1 MRIVSVGGGPAGLY
15 AAVLLKKTDPAHDI
29 TVVERNPPDE
39 TFGFGVVLSDA
50 TLEHFVE
57 ADPESG
63 AEITRALAH
72 WDDIDIH
79 YQGRVLTSSG
89 HGFSGLSRQVLLDIL
104 QRRCRRLGV
113 RLEFER
119 EVTDPTAFAGADLVL
134 AADGVNSTVRTRY
147 AEHFGPAIDWRSNRF
162 VWLGTTFPFSAFTF
176 LFKVDAQGLWRV
188 HAYRYDERLSTFILE
203 TTADTW
209 QRAGLDTATEDDT
222 VAFTERLFARELA
235 GHRILKNRSLWR
247 SFPTVRNARWRW
259 GNVALLGDAAHT
271 AHFSVGSGTKLAME
285 DAIALAGALRRF
297 PRVPEALAAYE
308 ERRRP
313 PVEALQGAAQASLEW
328 FEQTERY
335 HGRLAPVQ
343 FAFSLLARSLR
354 VTHETLRVRDARFV
368 ETLDRWL
375 AVQAADQSG
384 VTVPVEPAPPPMFT
398 PFRLRDLVLNNRLV
412 VVQPRQSRAAAVT
425 ASGAWA
431 PGSAA
436 LVIVVMPDGP
446 GPGDPATV
454 REIADVMHRH
464 PATAI
469 GLQIGHP
476 GDVAPPGVDRDR
488 VPEQLARAARM
499 ADEAGLDLLEL
510 HVAPGHLLE
519 VFDAVRAAWPAGKPI
534 SVRLSAPDGTEPGL
548 SPEDAVGAA
557 RRLKAHGCDL
567 IAVDQALLSDRIRQE
582 VGVPTMTVGNLTS
595 SADVNSILAAGRAD
609 LCVLDGERF
618 SGTPSAFALTGGRA

>member
-15 AAVLLKKTDPAHDI
+15 AAVLLKKADPAHDI
-29 TVVERNPPDE
+29 TVVERNRPDD

-63 AEITRALAH
+63 VEITRALAH
-72 WDDIDIH
+72 WDDINIH
-79 YQGRVLTSSG
+79 YQGQVLTSTG

-119 EVTDPTAFAGADLVL
+119 EVTDPTVVADADLVL
-134 AADGVNSTVRTRY
+134 AADGVNSAVRTRY
-147 AEHFGPAIDWRSNRF
+147 AEHFGPEIDWRSNRF

-176 LFKVDAQGLWRV
+176 LFKAGAQGLWWV

-203 TTADTW
+203 TTAATW
-209 QRAGLDTATEDDT
+209 NRAGLDTATEDDT
-222 VAFTERLFARELA
+222 VAFAEGLFARELA
-235 GHRILKNRSLWR
+235 GHRILKNRSVWR

-259 GNVALLGDAAHT
+259 GNVVLLGDAAHT

-335 HGRLAPVQ
+335 YGRLAPVQ
-343 FAFSLLARSLR
+343 FAFSLLTRSLR

-375 AVQAADQSG
+375 AAGAADQSG
-384 VTVPVEPAPPPMFT
+384 VRVPAEPAPAPMFT
-398 PFRLRDLVLNNRLV
+398 PFRLRDLVLSNRLV
-412 VVQPRQSRAAAVT
+412 VVQPRQSWADAFA
-425 ASGAWA
+425 ASGPRAL
-431 PGSAA
+431 GSAA
-436 LVIVVMPDGP
+436 LVIVEMRP
-446 GPGDPATV
+446 GPGDAARV
-454 REIADVMHRH
+454 QEIVDFVHRH
-464 PATAI
+464 AATAI
-469 GLQIGHP
+469 GLQL
-476 GDVAPPGVDRDR
+476 VDPKPA
-488 VPEQLARAARM
+488 PEQFARAARM
-499 ADEAGLDLLEL
+499 ADEAGVDLLQL
-510 HVAPGHLLE
+510 QVAHGHRLE

-534 SVRLSAPDGTEPGL
+534 SVRLPAPDGTGL
-548 SPEDAVGAA
+548 SPEDAIEAA
-557 RRLKAHGCDL
+557 RRLRAHGCDL
-567 IAVDQALLSDRIRQE
+567 IAVDQALFSDQIRHE
-582 VGVPTMTVGNLTS
+582 VGVPTMTVGNLTAY
-595 SADVNSILAAGRAD
+595 ADVNSILAAGRAD
-609 LCVLDGERF
+609 LCVLDRELF
-618 SGTPSAFALTGGRA
+618 CGTTSAFALTGGRA